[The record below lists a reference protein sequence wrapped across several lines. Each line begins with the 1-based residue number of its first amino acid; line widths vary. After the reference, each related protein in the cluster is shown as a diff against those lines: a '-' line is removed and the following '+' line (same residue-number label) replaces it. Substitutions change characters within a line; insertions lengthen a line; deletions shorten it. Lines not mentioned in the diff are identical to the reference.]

1 MYFLSEPLAPATR
14 VFLLFLQGGFLNIA
28 RYGICFLF
36 LSGALCASENSL
48 GKPVDPALKSPP
60 IAMDVKTS
68 DPQFV
73 PIPMRGTLNG
83 GTFRIDK
90 TSRIVAA
97 TKELEPL
104 ARILAN
110 ELERVT
116 ELRLQTV
123 TGVTPGKKDILLA
136 ITKGLAFKDDP
147 YLAKNP
153 NLKGFEQRVTVSS
166 SGIIVEGACYQ
177 AAAMASVTFLQAIK
191 IKDQGAREKDVSLPL
206 MLIEDKPGSEYC
218 GTMLD
223 VARQWHPIDVLY
235 QLVDLCRLYKVMYL
249 HFHFTD
255 DQGWR
260 LPSETFPQVCKGEKH
275 YTMEQLKAFV
285 TYADARGVTIVPE
298 VEMPGHS
305 SALQRSMLDVF
316 GAKNEATGKMEGLGV
331 LNIAHH
337 DIYPTLEKLI
347 GEYCAIFKSSP
358 FFHMGGDECNFH
370 AFMNNATAKKQLAE
384 LEAQGEKHFFS
395 HFVNHINAIVKKNN
409 KRLIIWEGFGKGDPV
424 EKDVL
429 VMAWHGSSHRPADLM
444 DYGYDILNIPWTP
457 AASWSERA
465 LYEWNVW
472 LLNLSEGDLHS
483 QQFEPTPKV
492 KGGQMVYWEQGP
504 STTIPVLR
512 TKMPPRQERIYSPYA
527 CRSFEDYW
535 QRFQHVNALVEKL
548 IYPVSIKMDGLIN
561 PYENLIDKDHPAAVT
576 LTPSMKNVRVY
587 YTLNKDPVTPE
598 NGTLYS
604 QPFPV
609 TVKNAGDV
617 FISGYYGPRA
627 ELRVQAFDENNLP
640 VGGTV
645 YREIRAEE
653 PRIAYSLYE
662 KPDGSA
668 FAEMP
673 TATQGLKK
681 VQEGTLA
688 RLEST
693 RRLVRNFGN
702 PVALET
708 RSRLDVRTA
717 GEWKAFIEGNNAQL
731 RIDGKLIPYGRK
743 DSLRGTVVSF
753 SLDAGL
759 HEVHTLQYANDGNI
773 GMVFTVDKAPPDPAE
788 NARRFTNE
796 YIHQWQPPLT
806 TKQ

>member
-1 MYFLSEPLAPATR
+1 
-14 VFLLFLQGGFLNIA
+14 
-28 RYGICFLF
+28 
-36 LSGALCASENSL
+36 
-48 GKPVDPALKSPP
+48 
-60 IAMDVKTS
+60 MDVKTS

-83 GTFRIDK
+83 GTLRIDK
-90 TSRIVAA
+90 TSRIVAGV
-97 TKELEPL
+97 KELEPL

-177 AAAMASVTFLQAIK
+177 ATAMASVTFLQAIK
-191 IKDQGAREKDVSLPL
+191 IKDQGAGEKEVSLPL
-206 MLIEDKPGSEYC
+206 MRIEDKPGNEYC
-218 GTMLD
+218 GAMLD

-235 QLVDLCRLYKVMYL
+235 RLVDLCRLYKVMYL

-260 LPSETFPQVCKGEKH
+260 LPSEIFPQVCKGEKH
-275 YTMEQLKAFV
+275 YTLEELKAFI
-285 TYADARGVTIVPE
+285 TYADAHGVTIVPE
-298 VEMPGHS
+298 IEMPGHS
-305 SALQRSMLDVF
+305 SALQRSMLEVF

-347 GEYCAIFKSSP
+347 GEYCTIFKSSP

-370 AFMNNATAKKQLAE
+370 AFQANDATKKQLAT

-424 EKDVL
+424 DKDVL

-472 LLNLSEGDLHS
+472 LLNLSEGDLHN

-535 QRFQHVNALVEKL
+535 QRFQHVNALFEKL
-548 IYPVSIKMDGLIN
+548 IYPVGLTIDGLIN
-561 PYENLIDKDHPAAVT
+561 PYENLIDKEHPATIT
-576 LTPSMKNVRVY
+576 LTPTLKGAKLY
-587 YTLNKDPVTPE
+587 YTINKDPVTRE
-598 NGTLYS
+598 NRIPYV
-604 QPFPV
+604 QPFQIS
-609 TVKNAGDV
+609 TKEAGEV
-617 FISGYYGPRA
+617 FITGYYGPRA
-627 ELRVQAFDENNLP
+627 ELRVQAFDEQDKP
-640 VGGTV
+640 VGGTL
-645 YREIRAEE
+645 YREFRAES
-653 PRIAYSLYE
+653 PRIQYARYE

-668 FAEMP
+668 FNEMP
-673 TATQGLKK
+673 TTTQGLKK
-681 VQEGTLA
+681 VQEGSLA
-688 RLEST
+688 RLECT
-693 RRLVRNFGN
+693 RRLARNFGN
-702 PVALET
+702 PVVLET
-708 RSRLDVRTA
+708 RSHLEVRSP
-717 GEWKAFIEGNNAQL
+717 GEWEAFIEGNNTQL
-731 RIDGKLIPYGRK
+731 RIDGKVIPQGRR
-743 DSLRGTVVSF
+743 DALRGTAITF
-753 SLDAGL
+753 SLERGL
-759 HEVHTLQYANDGNI
+759 HEIHTLQYANDGNI
-773 GMVFTVDKAPPDPAE
+773 GTVITVNKAPKDPEE

-796 YIHQWQPPLT
+796 YIHQWQPPLRAE
-806 TKQ
+806 K